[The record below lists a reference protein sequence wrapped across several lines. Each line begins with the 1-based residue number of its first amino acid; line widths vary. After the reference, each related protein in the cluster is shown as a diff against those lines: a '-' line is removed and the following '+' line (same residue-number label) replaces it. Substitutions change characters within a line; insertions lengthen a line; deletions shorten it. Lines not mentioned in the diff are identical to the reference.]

1 MEGFEVLYVLLEL
14 LYGQILAN
22 AIAILMVVLC
32 WRWKAAG
39 RLSFVLLFLWAGQY
53 NLREAFLRAEQYLE
67 YARLASFRSIS
78 GIHHGVLRSAYGSYR
93 GYHWCGPAHRGRSLV
108 IAWLCR
114 LSGVGGRH
122 HLSHRCRT
130 PGISYSISINTNHCM
145 RRGIQ
150 AR

>member
-1 MEGFEVLYVLLEL
+1 MGFFAQHTAAIVATIGV
-14 LYGQILAN
+14 GQ
-22 AIAILMVVLC
+22 
-32 WRWKAAG
+32 
-39 RLSFVLLFLWAGQY
+39 
-53 NLREAFLRAEQYLE
+53 
-67 YARLASFRSIS
+67 
-78 GIHHGVLRSAYGSYR
+78 
-93 GYHWCGPAHRGRSLV
+93 AHRGRSHV

-130 PGISYSISINTNHCM
+130 PGIWYSISINTNHCM

>member
-53 NLREAFLRAEQYLE
+53 NLREAFLRPEQYLE

-93 GYHWCGPAHRGRSLV
+93 GYHWCGPGSPRPFSCHCVALPSVWGWWAPSSV
-108 IAWLCR
+108 
-114 LSGVGGRH
+114 SS
-122 HLSHRCRT
+122 LSH
-130 PGISYSISINTNHCM
+130 PWDLVQHFH
-145 RRGIQ
+145 Q
-150 AR
+150 H

>member
-53 NLREAFLRAEQYLE
+53 NLREAFLRPEQYLE

-78 GIHHGVLRSAYGSYR
+78 RNSSWGS
-93 GYHWCGPAHRGRSLV
+93 SLS
-108 IAWLCR
+108 IRQLSWLPLVWASSPRPFSCHCVA
-114 LSGVGGRH
+114 LPSVWGWWAPSSVSS
-122 HLSHRCRT
+122 LSH
-130 PGISYSISINTNHCM
+130 PWDLVQHFH
-145 RRGIQ
+145 Q
-150 AR
+150 H